1 MVPMPGALVGF
12 FLPALRLD
20 AGDFLAPALH
30 LLLIEFENAG
40 YAAAAAALARVG
52 LFGWRGEVLLLAH
65 EAQIS
70 AGVGYGASP
79 GADLVFPLIPSR
91 RAPSSPYANT
101 TGGSARGRPSAQEDK
116 ECRISRHSKR
126 ANSTRF

>member
-52 LFGWRGEVLLLAH
+52 LLGGRGEFSLLAH
-65 EAQIS
+65 GRRLAQDTG
-70 AGVGYGASP
+70 AGRAPRGELA
-79 GADLVFPLIPSR
+79 FPLIPCL
-91 RAPSSPYANT
+91 RALSSPYAR
-101 TGGSARGRPSAQEDK
+101 SAGAVGLSASGQEDK
-116 ECRISRHSKR
+116 ECRISRHSRR
-126 ANSTRF
+126 ANSTRS